1 MVSGGE
7 GKVVSKDS
15 SEFLCEGRGELR
27 SAVGDNLF
35 IETETCVNF
44 VEEKSGYPLGGG
56 GFLGQTED
64 YPLHK
69 SVVDHDQ

>member
-27 SAVGDNLF
+27 SAVGYNLF
-35 IETETCVNF
+35 IVSEWLVPTRCRGNS
-44 VEEKSGYPLGGG
+44 EEMN
-56 GFLGQTED
+56 Q
-64 YPLHK
+64 
-69 SVVDHDQ
+69 